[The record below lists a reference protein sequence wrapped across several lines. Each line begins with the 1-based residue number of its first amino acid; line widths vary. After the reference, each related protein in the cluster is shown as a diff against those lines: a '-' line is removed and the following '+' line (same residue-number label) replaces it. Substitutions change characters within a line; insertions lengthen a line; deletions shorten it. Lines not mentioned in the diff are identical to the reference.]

1 MFVHYTVCL
10 TSSVH
15 PLDPILASLDVLPV
29 VSEVDLPLLEPD
41 TYSGI
46 SVGLVSDW
54 SLPKGRRVSKL
65 D

>member
-46 SVGLVSDW
+46 RAGFKIGPCLRGGGY
-54 SLPKGRRVSKL
+54 PN
-65 D
+65 

>member
-1 MFVHYTVCL
+1 MFVLYTVCL

-46 SVGLVSDW
+46 RAGF
-54 SLPKGRRVSKL
+54 
-65 D
+65 